1 VITIAFNYRS
11 LYDMKRD
18 VILTCDESGYRSYS
32 EKKPITARDD
42 VKSVLGEV
50 VLVKMG
56 ETSNLIGLH
65 RVDQTGHTKFQSAD
79 DKPSL

>member
-1 VITIAFNYRS
+1 
-11 LYDMKRD
+11 MKRD

-32 EKKPITARDD
+32 ERN

-65 RVDQTGHTKFQSAD
+65 RVDQTGHTKSQSAD
-79 DKPSL
+79 DKPCL